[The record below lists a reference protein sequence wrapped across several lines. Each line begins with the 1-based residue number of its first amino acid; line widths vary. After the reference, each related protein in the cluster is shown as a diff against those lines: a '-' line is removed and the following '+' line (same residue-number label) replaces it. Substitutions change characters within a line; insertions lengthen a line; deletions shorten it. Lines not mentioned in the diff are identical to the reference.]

1 MEINDAYLDD
11 SGVVDL
17 LRLNLAE
24 AGYNQEVIEN
34 AEYLWADY
42 IFSFDVKVKDPKV
55 WAAAVEYTIARL
67 EFREG
72 QTQAKIAV
80 RYGVSEASLSGKYR
94 LLCGGLGL
102 CAFDE
107 RYSTVRNPAQSQM
120 EQIEA
125 MFGEDSAPR
134 ISLDGRI
141 K

>member
-11 SGVVDL
+11 SGVIDL
-17 LRLNLAE
+17 LRQNLAE

-34 AEYLWADY
+34 AEYLWTDY

-67 EFREG
+67 EFREA
-72 QTQAKIAV
+72 TQAKIAAG
-80 RYGVSEASLSGKYR
+80 YGVSEASVSGKYR
-94 LLCGGLGL
+94 LLCEGLGL

-125 MFGEDSAPR
+125 MFGEDSTPR